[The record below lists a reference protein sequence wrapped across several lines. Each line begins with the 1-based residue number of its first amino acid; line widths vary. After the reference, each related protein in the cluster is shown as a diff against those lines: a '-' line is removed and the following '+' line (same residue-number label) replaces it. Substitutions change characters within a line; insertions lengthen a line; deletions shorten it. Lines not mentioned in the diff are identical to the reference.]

1 MQVRCAHG
9 DTVMYPLANIE
20 IQPAGASFTVKVAM
34 SDWLLM
40 LFLLGTDVQQL
51 VELLNGFGQKTS

>member
-20 IQPAGASFTVKVAM
+20 IQLASALFTVKVAM
-34 SDWLLM
+34 SDRLLM
-40 LFLLGTDVQQL
+40 LFLLGTDITAVGRI
-51 VELLNGFGQKTS
+51 VEWVWPGD